1 MSKIQPEPR
10 TPKAPPPAPKKTP
23 RTSGAQPFTLAQP
36 KPRQSAAPAQ
46 SAAPLRRQLAKAA
59 KQTRAPKQAMPDDCH
74 SAAPQ
79 GRMRDAP
86 MPDLAG
92 DPNASTRFD
101 SGNSTLPGG
110 FFAEFAE
117 VTYTPD
123 AWPKKGTGAPTEA
136 TALDDPLDCTAL
148 ASLLPSGEN
157 DGIFDVVL
165 PSGDRLGVVVSGRP
179 SSLSYL
185 LSPSTEKLGSRLRR
199 HRMELEESLEQL
211 THRNVNIT
219 VL

>member
-1 MSKIQPEPR
+1 MSKIQPEPS
-10 TPKAPPPAPKKTP
+10 TPKAPPAPKKTP
-23 RTSGAQPFTLAQP
+23 RTSSAPPFTPAQP
-36 KPRQSAAPAQ
+36 KPRPSAAPSPQSAAPA
-46 SAAPLRRQLAKAA
+46 RRQPAKAA
-59 KQTRAPKQAMPDDCH
+59 KQTRAAMQ
-74 SAAPQ
+74 AAPDERAALQ
-79 GRMRDAP
+79 GRMREALI
-86 MPDLAG
+86 PDLAG
-92 DPNASTRFD
+92 APNANTRFD
-101 SGNSTLPGG
+101 SGNGTLPGG

-117 VTYTPD
+117 DTYTPD
-123 AWPKKGTGAPTEA
+123 AWPKNGSGAPLGA

-148 ASLLPSGEN
+148 ASLLPCGEN

-211 THRNVNIT
+211 THRNVKIT